1 MSHLFFFS
9 LPLPAATSSHPPVK
23 DLGMPGGKKVVGGG
37 STGAA
42 PTAAAVPSGV
52 RRLETSEGASA
63 QRDDEP
69 EEEGEEDLRD
79 GGIPFF
85 VNRGGLPVDEPTWER
100 MWKHVAKIHP
110 DGEKV
115 AQRIR
120 GATDLPKIPIPSVP
134 TFQPSTPV
142 PERLEAVQRYIRELQ
157 YNHTGTQFFEIKKS
171 RPLTGLMDLAKEMTK
186 EALPIKCLEAVILG
200 IYLTNSMSTLERFPI
215 SFKTYFSGN
224 YFRHIVL
231 GVNFGGRY
239 GALGMSRREDLMYKP
254 PAFRTLSELVL
265 DYEAAYGRCWHV
277 LKKVKLG
284 QCVSHDP
291 HSVEQIE
298 WKHSVLDVERLGRE
312 DFRKELERHA
322 RDMRLKIGKGTGPPS
337 PTKDRK
343 KDVSSPQRGQSSPHR
358 RNSRSE
364 RRPSGEKKPSE
375 PKAMPDLNG
384 YQIRV

>member
-1 MSHLFFFS
+1 
-9 LPLPAATSSHPPVK
+9 
-23 DLGMPGGKKVVGGG
+23 MPGGKKVGPSG
-37 STGAA
+37 SGTTVA
-42 PTAAAVPSGV
+42 SGV
-52 RRLETSEGASA
+52 RRSETSEGASA
-63 QRDDEP
+63 QREEEQ
-69 EEEGEEDLRD
+69 EEEGDEDLRD
-79 GGIPFF
+79 GGVPFF
-85 VNRGGLPVDEPTWER
+85 VNRGGLPVDEATWER
-100 MWKHVAKIHP
+100 MWRHVAKIHP

-120 GATDLPKIPIPSVP
+120 GATDLPKTPIPSVP
-134 TFQPSTPV
+134 TFQPSTSI
-142 PERLEAVQRYIRELQ
+142 PERLEAIQRYIRELQ

-200 IYLTNSMSTLERFPI
+200 IMPTLERFPI
-215 SFKTYFSGN
+215 SFKTHFSGN

-254 PAFRTLSELVL
+254 PTFRTLSELVL
-265 DYEAAYGRCWHV
+265 DYEAAYQRCWHV

-298 WKHSVLDVERLGRE
+298 WKHSILDVEKLGRE

-322 RDMRLKIGKGTGPPS
+322 RDMRLKISKGTGPPS

-343 KDVSSPQRGQSSPHR
+343 KDVSSPQRSQSSPHR
-358 RNSRSE
+358 RNSRGE
-364 RRPSGEKKPSE
+364 RRPSGEKKPAE

>member
-1 MSHLFFFS
+1 
-9 LPLPAATSSHPPVK
+9 
-23 DLGMPGGKKVVGGG
+23 MPGGKKVVGGG
-37 STGAA
+37 SSGAA
-42 PTAAAVPSGV
+42 TTATAAPSGV

-85 VNRGGLPVDEPTWER
+85 VNRGGLPVDEATWER

-200 IYLTNSMSTLERFPI
+200 MRGQLP
-215 SFKTYFSGN
+215 
-224 YFRHIVL
+224 HQQHAHP
-231 GVNFGGRY
+231 
-239 GALGMSRREDLMYKP
+239 GALPHQLQDLLLRELLP
-254 PAFRTLSELVL
+254 PHRAGGELWRPLRGAGHEPARGPDVQAAGLPHAQRARAGLRGRLRPLLARAEEGQAGPVRVPRPAQRGADRVEALGAGRGQAGPRGLPQGAGAPRPRHAAQDWQRDWPSLSHQGPEEGRLLPAAWPVQPPPQEQPQR
-265 DYEAAYGRCWHV
+265 EAA
-277 LKKVKLG
+277 
-284 QCVSHDP
+284 
-291 HSVEQIE
+291 
-298 WKHSVLDVERLGRE
+298 
-312 DFRKELERHA
+312 
-322 RDMRLKIGKGTGPPS
+322 IG
-337 PTKDRK
+337 
-343 KDVSSPQRGQSSPHR
+343 
-358 RNSRSE
+358 
-364 RRPSGEKKPSE
+364 
-375 PKAMPDLNG
+375 
-384 YQIRV
+384 

>member
-1 MSHLFFFS
+1 
-9 LPLPAATSSHPPVK
+9 
-23 DLGMPGGKKVVGGG
+23 MPGGKKVVGGG

-200 IYLTNSMSTLERFPI
+200 MYPSSER
-215 SFKTYFSGN
+215 SG
-224 YFRHIVL
+224 RGWPATHT
-231 GVNFGGRY
+231 
-239 GALGMSRREDLMYKP
+239 SRAIFL
-254 PAFRTLSELVL
+254 L
-265 DYEAAYGRCWHV
+265 
-277 LKKVKLG
+277 
-284 QCVSHDP
+284 
-291 HSVEQIE
+291 
-298 WKHSVLDVERLGRE
+298 WK
-312 DFRKELERHA
+312 
-322 RDMRLKIGKGTGPPS
+322 GPPGS
-337 PTKDRK
+337 LSQKSRTW
-343 KDVSSPQRGQSSPHR
+343 PQ
-358 RNSRSE
+358 SE
-364 RRPSGEKKPSE
+364 G
-375 PKAMPDLNG
+375 
-384 YQIRV
+384 V